1 MKIGKIT
8 SYKIF
13 SFTLL
18 VLAFGI
24 YLSGC
29 VNVNQ
34 KTTIKE
40 DGSGSIQLEYWT
52 KMSNLTSSTDL
63 GDFSFEEAKAKTNYT
78 SSNSEASNV
87 KVADKLD
94 NSTKHVTMDITFKNL
109 NDLSKAKGF
118 EKVDASWKEGKDGMD
133 FKYTLKKDTSAAGN
147 MGASDIKLIYE
158 FTFPGEVLSTN
169 GTKTDKTVK
178 WEKTLADL
186 KNDIDMTATVKKE
199 GKKCGLFGLEM
210 PIVFLLG
217 MVFVRRFTRKKK

>member
-1 MKIGKIT
+1 LNLNKIT
-8 SYKIF
+8 SYRIF
-13 SFTLL
+13 SFFLLL
-18 VLAFGI
+18 VAFGI

-34 KTTIKE
+34 KTTINA
-40 DGSGSIQLEYWT
+40 DGSGAIKLEYWT

-78 SSNSEASNV
+78 SSNSDVSNV

-94 NSTKHVTMDITFKNL
+94 DSTKHVTMDISFKNL
-109 NDLSKAKGF
+109 NDLPKAKGF
-118 EKVDASWKEGKDGMD
+118 EKITSSWKEGKEGMD
-133 FKYTLKKDTSAAGN
+133 FKYTLLKDTSAADN
-147 MGASDIKLIYE
+147 MGASDIKLTYE

-178 WEKTLADL
+178 WEKSLSDL
-186 KNDIDMTATVKKE
+186 KNDIDMTASVKKE

-210 PIVFLLG
+210 PLVFLLG
-217 MVFVRRFTRKKK
+217 MIFVRRFTRKK